1 MDSFYIAW
9 KYIRFNTIKTAIVVA
24 CVTLMAFLPI
34 ALQLL
39 LGESERL
46 LLSRAD
52 STPLVVGAKG
62 SALDL
67 VMNSLYFGAEIP
79 ETMTMAAVT
88 QIQDSDMAFAIPL
101 YVRYQARG
109 YAIVGT
115 SLDYFDFRNLQPA
128 TGRLLAVLGECVLGA
143 TTAKAL
149 GLAPGDDLLSAAE
162 HLFDLAGVYP
172 LKMKVVGVL
181 ERSHTADDLAVFVDL
196 KTAWII
202 EGLSHGHEDL
212 AATQDPSLI
221 IERSDNNITANAKV
235 FEFTEINQ
243 QNLESFHTHGDPSS
257 YPITAA
263 ITVPED
269 DKAATILRG
278 RYLENT
284 AYQLIH
290 PRTVIEGLLD
300 EIFRIKNLIDAVVLV
315 VSAATLAT
323 VALVFGLSLRLRRSE
338 IETIFKIGCSRMT
351 MARVLAAEI
360 FVMLAFS
367 GFFCAVFALVLR
379 HYSQELVR
387 MLVIQ

>member
-24 CVTLMAFLPI
+24 CVTLIAFLPI

-46 LLSRAD
+46 LLSRAG
-52 STPLVVGAKG
+52 STPLIVGAKG

-88 QIQDSDMAFAIPL
+88 QVQDSDMAFAIPL

-109 YAIVGT
+109 HPIVGT

-181 ERSHTADDLAVFVDL
+181 EPAHTADDLAVFVDL

-221 IERSDNNITANAKV
+221 IERSDDNITANAKV

-243 QNLESFHTHGDPSS
+243 QNLESFHAHGDPSS

-315 VSAATLAT
+315 VGATTLAT
-323 VALVFGLSLRLRRSE
+323 VALVFGLSLRLRRGE

-351 MARVLAAEI
+351 MARLLAAEI
-360 FVMLAFS
+360 FVMLAVS

-387 MLVIQ
+387 MLLIQ

>member
-1 MDSFYIAW
+1 
-9 KYIRFNTIKTAIVVA
+9 
-24 CVTLMAFLPI
+24 
-34 ALQLL
+34 
-39 LGESERL
+39 
-46 LLSRAD
+46 
-52 STPLVVGAKG
+52 AKG

-88 QIQDSDMAFAIPL
+88 QIQDSEMAFAIPL

-109 YAIVGT
+109 YPIVGT

-181 ERSHTADDLAVFVDL
+181 EPAYTADDLAVFVDL

-202 EGLSHGHEDL
+202 EGLSHGHENL
-212 AATQDPSLI
+212 AATKDPSLI
-221 IERSDNNITANAKV
+221 IERSDDNITANAKV

-243 QNLESFHTHGDPSS
+243 QNLESFHAHGDPSS

-300 EIFRIKNLIDAVVLV
+300 EIFRIKNLIDAVLLV
-315 VSAATLAT
+315 VGAATLAT
-323 VALVFGLSLRLRRSE
+323 VALVFGLSLRLRRGE

-351 MARVLAAEI
+351 MARLLAAEI
-360 FVMLAFS
+360 FVMLAVS

-387 MLVIQ
+387 MLLIQ

>member
-24 CVTLMAFLPI
+24 CVTLIAFLPI
-34 ALQLL
+34 ALHLL

-46 LLSRAD
+46 LLSRAG
-52 STPLVVGAKG
+52 STPLIVGAKG

-109 YAIVGT
+109 YPIVGT

-181 ERSHTADDLAVFVDL
+181 EPAYTADDLAVFVDL

-212 AATQDPSLI
+212 AATKDPSLI
-221 IERSDNNITANAKV
+221 IERSDDNITANAKV

-243 QNLESFHTHGDPSS
+243 QNLESFHAHGDPSS

-269 DKAATILRG
+269 D
-278 RYLENT
+278 
-284 AYQLIH
+284 
-290 PRTVIEGLLD
+290 
-300 EIFRIKNLIDAVVLV
+300 
-315 VSAATLAT
+315 
-323 VALVFGLSLRLRRSE
+323 
-338 IETIFKIGCSRMT
+338 
-351 MARVLAAEI
+351 
-360 FVMLAFS
+360 
-367 GFFCAVFALVLR
+367 
-379 HYSQELVR
+379 
-387 MLVIQ
+387 

>member
-24 CVTLMAFLPI
+24 CVTLIAFLPI
-34 ALQLL
+34 ALHLL

-46 LLSRAD
+46 LLSRAG
-52 STPLVVGAKG
+52 STPLIVGAKG

-79 ETMTMAAVT
+79 ETMTMAAVM

-109 YAIVGT
+109 YPIVGT

-181 ERSHTADDLAVFVDL
+181 EPAYTADDLAVFVDL

-212 AATQDPSLI
+212 AATKDPSLI
-221 IERSDNNITANAKV
+221 IERSDDNITANAKV

-243 QNLESFHTHGDPSS
+243 QNLESFHAHGDPSS

-300 EIFRIKNLIDAVVLV
+300 EIFRIKNLIDAVLLV
-315 VSAATLAT
+315 VGAATLAT
-323 VALVFGLSLRLRRSE
+323 VALVFGLSLRLRRGE

-351 MARVLAAEI
+351 MARLLAAEI
-360 FVMLAFS
+360 FVMLAVS

-387 MLVIQ
+387 MLLIQ

>member
-24 CVTLMAFLPI
+24 CVTLIAFLPI

-46 LLSRAD
+46 LLSRAG
-52 STPLVVGAKG
+52 STPLIVGAKG

-88 QIQDSDMAFAIPL
+88 QVQDSDMAFAIPL

-109 YAIVGT
+109 HPIVGT

-181 ERSHTADDLAVFVDL
+181 EPAHTADDLAVFVDL

-212 AATQDPSLI
+212 AATKDPSLI
-221 IERSDNNITANAKV
+221 IERSDDNITANAKV

-243 QNLESFHTHGDPSS
+243 QNLESFHAHGDPSS

-315 VSAATLAT
+315 VGAATLAT
-323 VALVFGLSLRLRRSE
+323 VALVFGLSLRLRRGE

-351 MARVLAAEI
+351 MARLLAAEI
-360 FVMLAFS
+360 FVMLAVS

-387 MLVIQ
+387 MLLIQ